1 MNKVIGVANEQIPLL
16 QKTAADATERA
27 RESERIAD
35 ALRLEVPYT

>member
-27 RESERIAD
+27 VEAD
-35 ALRLEVPYT
+35 RVAEGLRLEVP